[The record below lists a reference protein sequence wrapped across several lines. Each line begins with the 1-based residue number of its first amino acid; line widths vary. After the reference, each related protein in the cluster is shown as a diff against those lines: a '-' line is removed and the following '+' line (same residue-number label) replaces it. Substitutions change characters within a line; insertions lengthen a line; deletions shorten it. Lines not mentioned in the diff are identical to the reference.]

1 MWFSLHSVTQSV
13 TKCDRLRLPRSKR
26 KREGREGEGERDRGE
41 LKTKNY
47 SKKDSWGA
55 CLALQG
61 FGYGLYP

>member
-1 MWFSLHSVTQSV
+1 V